1 MKKDGGKE
9 IFKKFLKIKKDS
21 GAIFY
26 DTHVH
31 PMEVF
36 GIENKQPKDYSDK
49 NTYGPSLLEKLKY
62 SNFSLSVLRL
72 LFYFTPQYIRG
83 EISKKFVHI
92 NQDSLLRE
100 LELAGINKAT
110 LLPVYPYANPE
121 KIYSDFKSE
130 KFIHLGSLNL
140 DLDTDDIKQSLQQQ
154 IDRYSIV
161 GLKLHPNIQNFYP
174 IPELNDVYIREKL
187 EKAISVA
194 KDKSLYLLFHGG
206 LSFAPEKNSFVKKEY
221 ALIDNFLNH
230 TDFLKTLGVPIVIA
244 HLGFYNVKNPNI
256 KKLGSLM
263 EIPNLYFDTAGVN
276 PKYVE
281 EFLNL
286 FGPDRLIFGSDAP
299 YFNMRYNLIMILG
312 AIYEFDNEEFEKN
325 VLKIFSENYDKII
338 LNKCST

>member
-1 MKKDGGKE
+1 MNKKGGKE
-9 IFKKFLKIKKDS
+9 VFKKFLELKNKT
-21 GAIFY
+21 GVTFY

-36 GIENKQPKDYSDK
+36 GIEDKQQKDRSSENIYD
-49 NTYGPSLLEKLKY
+49 PSLLEKLKY
-62 SNFSLSVLRL
+62 SNFSLSILRL
-72 LFYFTPQYIRG
+72 LFCLTPQYIRG
-83 EISKKFVHI
+83 EISKKFIHT
-92 NQDSLLRE
+92 NQDFLLRE
-100 LELAGINKAT
+100 LELAGINKAI
-110 LLPVYPYANPE
+110 LLPVYPYAKPE
-121 KIYSDFKSE
+121 KIYNDFKSE

-140 DLDTDDIKQSLQQQ
+140 DLNASEIKQSLQQQ
-154 IDRYSIV
+154 IDKYSIV

-174 IPELNDVYIREKL
+174 IPELNDVYTREKL
-187 EKAISVA
+187 EKAVAVA

-206 LSFAPEKNSFVKKEY
+206 LSFAPEKNGFVKKEY

-230 TDFLKTLGVPIVIA
+230 TNFLKTLGVPIVIA

-256 KKLGSLM
+256 KKLGSLI

>member
-1 MKKDGGKE
+1 MNKKGSRE
-9 IFKKFLKIKKDS
+9 VFKKFLELKNKT
-21 GAIFY
+21 GATFY

-36 GIENKQPKDYSDK
+36 GIEDRQQKGHYNKNIYS
-49 NTYGPSLLEKLKY
+49 PSLLEKLKY

-83 EISKKFVHI
+83 EISKKFVHTD
-92 NQDSLLRE
+92 QDFLLRE
-100 LELAGINKAT
+100 LGLAGINKAT
-110 LLPVYPYANPE
+110 LLPVYPYAKPE

-140 DLDTDDIKQSLQQQ
+140 DLSTDEIKQSLQQQ

-276 PKYVE
+276 SKYVE

-299 YFNMRYNLIMILG
+299 YFNMRYNLTMVLS
-312 AIYEFDNEEFEKN
+312 AIHKFNKAEFERN
-325 VLKIFSENYDKII
+325 VLKIFSENYNKII
-338 LNKCST
+338 SNKCST